1 MKTSPIE
8 LQLETALPGKL
19 SGPYTELPASF
30 EIVPGNVM
38 KARRKSLSAQYAE
51 LINLRKAVEQAMRDY
66 EVDPH
71 AKGYVTR
78 LQ

>member
-1 MKTSPIE
+1 MLE
-8 LQLETALPGKL
+8 LTL
-19 SGPYTELPASF
+19 SYRKPRRPVLRPF
-30 EIVPGNVM
+30 VR